1 MKYFFFDIDGTLKP
15 YGQKIPQSA
24 KETINRLQKEGHKI
38 FLATGR
44 RKNEIGKIMSNM
56 NIDNAIC
63 SGGATIIIE
72 NKVEKEEFFSKYE
85 LRNILYECK
94 KYNVIMVSVGEGRCY
109 TSYNGL
115 RLKPYILLMKLYSRS
130 KRFRIGSVEGGCGAN
145 YTDIKTPSEEE
156 FLNQPTQKIIFFN
169 SRHIGKIDYLNNY
182 TIYNERIWRTIEFDF
197 KEKGIEYIIKKYNVD
212 INDIVVFGDGI
223 NDIGMFNYVKNS
235 IAMGNSCQ
243 EIKDIAS
250 FITKKS
256 NEDGIEYA
264 CKYFGWI

>member
-72 NKVEKEEFFSKYE
+72 NKVEKEEFFSQYE

-94 KYNVIMVSVGEGRCY
+94 KI
-109 TSYNGL
+109 
-115 RLKPYILLMKLYSRS
+115 
-130 KRFRIGSVEGGCGAN
+130 
-145 YTDIKTPSEEE
+145 
-156 FLNQPTQKIIFFN
+156 
-169 SRHIGKIDYLNNY
+169 
-182 TIYNERIWRTIEFDF
+182 
-197 KEKGIEYIIKKYNVD
+197 
-212 INDIVVFGDGI
+212 
-223 NDIGMFNYVKNS
+223 
-235 IAMGNSCQ
+235 
-243 EIKDIAS
+243 
-250 FITKKS
+250 
-256 NEDGIEYA
+256 
-264 CKYFGWI
+264 